1 MTRINILTYHRVG
14 DFPQRMPS
22 HRGQYCHV
30 TRFESQMQMLSRAG
44 YAVIS
49 LDEAAASLRGETVLP
64 PRPVVLTFDD
74 GYVDFL
80 EYAAPILDRHGYPAV
95 VYAVAGMLGETSQW
109 VAPEGL
115 TPAPLMTAAQL
126 REAQSMGFTIGSH
139 TLSHPRLA
147 SLKTQAVVEEVSISK
162 RMLEDVLGTRVD
174 HFCYPYGSH
183 DIRAVEAAA
192 DAGYVTGTT
201 CLRAIATPEDD
212 LLSLPRKPVSQGN
225 TAFGVLWKLLTKNT
239 PRSAPI
245 RRGKRPETTLQDRRI
260 GEHGMGPSSAG
271 A

>member
-30 TRFESQMQMLSRAG
+30 TRFESQMRMLSRAG

-49 LDEAAASLRGETVLP
+49 LDEAAAGLRGETTLP

-80 EYAAPILDRHGYPAV
+80 ECVAPVLKEHGYPAT
-95 VYAVAGMLGETSQW
+95 VYAVAGMLGRTNDW
-109 VAPEGL
+109 VVPEGL
-115 TPAPLMTAAQL
+115 APAPLMNAAQL
-126 REAQSMGFTIGSH
+126 REVRDLGFTVGSH
-139 TLSHPRLA
+139 TVSHPRLA
-147 SLKTQAVVEEVSISK
+147 QQETPRIAEEMSVSK
-162 RMLEDVLGTRVD
+162 RMLEDVLGERVD

-192 DAGYVTGTT
+192 EAGYVTGTT
-201 CLRAIATPEDD
+201 CVRAAATPADD
-212 LLSLPRKPVSQGN
+212 LLALPRKAVARGDDV
-225 TAFGVLWKLLTKNT
+225 FGVAWKLLAKNIAKH
-239 PRSAPI
+239 PQI
-245 RRGKRPETTLQDRRI
+245 RR
-260 GEHGMGPSSAG
+260 A
-271 A
+271 